1 MLHYKGYD
9 ISTTTL
15 HAEGPAVSETA
26 YVVRKGET
34 LVRRGTMRG
43 PFYSEEV
50 AHFVAEV
57 GAREW
62 IDRDARR

>member
-1 MLHYKGYD
+1 MLQYKGYD

-15 HAEGPAVSETA
+15 HTKGPAVSETA
-26 YVVRKGET
+26 YI
-34 LVRRGTMRG
+34 VRRGETVVRSGTVRG

-50 AHFVAEV
+50 AHFAAET

-62 IDRDARR
+62 IDQHGT

>member
-15 HAEGPAVSETA
+15 HAKGPAVSETT
-26 YVVRKGET
+26 YIVCRGET
-34 LVRRGTMRG
+34 VVRRGTVRG

-50 AHFVAEV
+50 AHFAAEA
-57 GAREW
+57 GACEW
-62 IDRDARR
+62 IDQYAG